1 MIEVDWVMTDQLGE
15 LAAVLV
21 LEEGGVRMFW
31 VLEMSGISFDEATKD
46 EVERFVSVWRERAL
60 ANGLPFSVDE
70 NLLPEEED

>member
-46 EVERFVSVWRERAL
+46 EVNRFVSVWRERAL

-70 NLLPEEED
+70 NLLPEEEE